1 MEKRKRFRELLKQD
15 GVIVTP
21 GCHDALGAR
30 MIEAAGFEALSIS
43 GYGVAASLLGKPD
56 IELVTMTEIVGVA
69 RRIASAVDIP
79 VICDADTGYGGINN
93 VIRTVEEFE
102 AAGVTAIH
110 IEDQVSPKR
119 CGLQAGVR
127 VVSLEDYLVKLRAA
141 LQARKDKNFLIIAR
155 TDSLKVYGMEEA
167 IRRAKA
173 FVETGADAIFLEGV
187 HTIEELK
194 TVKAALPDIPLLNI
208 IQENADYPYLTVKE
222 AEELG
227 YKILMYPITGTC
239 IFVKEVMK
247 MLNTLKKTG
256 STKEYMHDMLA
267 SIEDFE
273 KLVGLPQIR
282 EREARLED
290 DNKLYTTKNNL

>member
-1 MEKRKRFRELLKQD
+1 MEKRKKLRELLQKD

-79 VICDADTGYGGINN
+79 IICDADTGYGGVNN

-102 AAGVTAIH
+102 AAGVSAIH
-110 IEDQVSPKR
+110 IEDQSSPKR
-119 CGLQAGVR
+119 CGLQAGVK
-127 VVSLEDYLVKLRAA
+127 VISLEDYLVKLRAA
-141 LQARKDKNFLIIAR
+141 LQARKDKNFLIFAR
-155 TDSLKVYGMEEA
+155 TDSMKVHGMEEA

-173 FVETGADAIFLEGV
+173 FVEAGADGVIVEGI
-187 HTIEELK
+187 HTIEQLK
-194 TVKAALPDIPLLNI
+194 TVKEALPNIPLFSG
-208 IQENADYPYLTVKE
+208 IQENADYPYMTVNE

-227 YKILMYPITGTC
+227 VKVLTYPITGTC

-247 MLNTLKKTG
+247 MLTTLKNTG
-256 STKEYMHDMLA
+256 STEEYLHDRLV
-267 SIEDFE
+267 SIEEFE
-273 KLVGLPQIR
+273 KLVGLPKIR
-282 EREARLED
+282 EREARLERG
-290 DNKLYTTKNNL
+290 N